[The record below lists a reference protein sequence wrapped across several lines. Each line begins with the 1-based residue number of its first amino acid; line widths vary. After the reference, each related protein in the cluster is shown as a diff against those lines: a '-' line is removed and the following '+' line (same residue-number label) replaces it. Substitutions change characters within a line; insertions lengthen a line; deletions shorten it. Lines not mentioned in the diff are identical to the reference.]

1 MLPLALLPGKRLGVT
16 IRMATRIGRK
26 IFTSFPRRNARLVL
40 TENFFMDNKEDIAYL
55 TSMEGK
61 QNIVNTHVEGIIQYI
76 KEYEK

>member
-1 MLPLALLPGKRLGVT
+1 MLLSLQYVFTPL
-16 IRMATRIGRK
+16 I
-26 IFTSFPRRNARLVL
+26 
-40 TENFFMDNKEDIAYL
+40 FFMDNKEDIAYL